1 VTRALLDT
9 SVVIASADSLG
20 LGSGDT
26 AAISV
31 LTIGELRA
39 GVRLARNRRARAV
52 RQARL
57 AAVREAF
64 DPLLVDEPVAEHYG
78 ELLALAR
85 SERRRTK
92 ATDLLIVATALATGR
107 TLVTFDEAQ
116 ASLARLGGVAVGL

>member
-39 GVRLARNRRARAV
+39 AVRLARNSRARAV

-85 SERRRTK
+85 SERRGTK
-92 ATDLLIVATALATGR
+92 ATDLLIIATALATGR

>member
-1 VTRALLDT
+1 MTRALLDT

-39 GVRLARNRRARAV
+39 AVRLARNSRARAV

-85 SERRRTK
+85 SERRGTK
-92 ATDLLIVATALATGR
+92 ATDLLIIATALATGR